1 MPVARPRRREFGA
14 LVQKFQHVL
23 PAPVLLGDG
32 LTRVTAESASP
43 WLLLGVA
50 EVISAAVLIVLFAR
64 TVRNVVRHHGEA
76 HIAHGVDW
84 VDIFVGVML
93 LVEATVHWHETGR
106 IQRPTVFLAFT
117 MLAFGVL
124 HKWIVKR
131 VTEHHTL
138 RVDDDG
144 ISVGE
149 RFFRRFSVRWP
160 DVAEIVVGPSTARI
174 LTRDGRERE
183 FDLRDARASAG
194 VRGALVAAESRRQ
207 QLQRTAEAV

>member
-1 MPVARPRRREFGA
+1 MPVARPRRREYGA
-14 LVQKFQHVL
+14 LVQKLQHVL
-23 PAPVLLGDG
+23 PAPLLLGDG
-32 LTRVTAESASP
+32 LARVTAESASP

-50 EVISAAVLIVLFAR
+50 EFVSAAVLIVLFVRTAR
-64 TVRNVVRHHGEA
+64 RVLRHSRDV

-106 IQRPTVFLAFT
+106 IKRPTVLLGLT
-117 MLAFGVL
+117 MVAFGVL

-131 VTEHHTL
+131 IADHRTL
-138 RVDDDG
+138 RVNDDG

-160 DVAEIVVGPSTARI
+160 DVAEIAIGASTAKI
-174 LTRDGRERE
+174 LTRDGRERQ
-183 FDLRDARASAG
+183 FDLRDETASAG
-194 VRGALVAAESRRQ
+194 VRGALVAAETIRQ
-207 QLQRTAEAV
+207 QQQRAAEAV